1 MKRRPLFDVDQ
12 LFHDTAAGIQI
23 SGDSGSGKSN
33 LMELMMQRLASAG
46 MGFCL
51 IDPEGDLAANVA
63 DYCACLPERLRR
75 RVIEIHPAGQKL
87 VAGVNP
93 LAVPHDGLG
102 EHAWRARRAS
112 KVSHVTRIIISAWGE
127 GEQGLES
134 RPRLAKYSSLYLNT
148 LASCGLTIPD
158 IRHFFNLG
166 SRVYDTLIQRAGD
179 LLAQLELAA
188 LAEMRPRDREELI
201 ASAKNRFLFLLE
213 NPLVEFMLGKV
224 SETLDFRQLIQEGA
238 IIIVNLERGG
248 VLRDEDVQ
256 LLANLFLNEVC
267 YGVFNTPEAQRVPF
281 FLFLDELP
289 EFQSCGPQLIRVL
302 RTARK
307 HKLRIVAAHQGAQF
321 FAERID
327 DRLLNVLVGQCGMH
341 YYFRHVN
348 VQDARYFGEV
358 IKLPSL
364 DPRRIKHVLT
374 QRQQYQAGNDLM
386 VLEDEGE
393 NWQEGTQAGTTQS
406 EGTSNS
412 TTDTQGASDAV
423 HSYVGAAA
431 QGARQD
437 VHANTQSQSAVQG
450 ASRESGTSSSVSKS
464 AGGSRS
470 RRQTLV
476 PRLAWRNVVTSIQFM
491 PIEEQNVEGAVELAN
506 LQTGSAVEY
515 VSGQGTRRVK
525 LPLADSP
532 RRRTPKF
539 ARKKRDQLQEQVAS
553 RPEFGPPAQVAE
565 QRVLFDQ
572 RLVEHLLAQRRT
584 PAGVLPPPLPL
595 PEAFPPG
602 PFEL

>member
-1 MKRRPLFDVDQ
+1 MKRRPLFDIEK
-12 LFHDTAAGIQI
+12 LFRDTAAGIQI

-75 RVIEIHPAGQKL
+75 RVIEIHPAGEEL

-93 LAVPHDGLG
+93 LAVPQDGLG

-148 LASCGLTIPD
+148 LASCGLSIPD

-166 SRVYDTLIQRAGD
+166 SRVYQTLVEQAGE

-188 LAEMRPRDREELI
+188 LVEMRPRDREELI

-213 NPLVEFMLGKV
+213 NPLVELMLGKV
-224 SETLDFRQLIQEGA
+224 SQTLDFRRLIQEGA
-238 IIIVNLERGG
+238 IVIVNLERGG

-267 YGVFNTPEAQRVPF
+267 YGVFNTPEAQRVPY

-289 EFQSCGPQLIRVL
+289 EFQSCAPQLIRVL

-307 HKLRIVAAHQGAQF
+307 HKLRVVSAHQGAQF
-321 FAERID
+321 FAERTE

-364 DPRRIKHVLT
+364 NPRRVKHVLK
-374 QRQQYQAGNDLM
+374 QSQQYQAGNEL
-386 VLEDEGE
+386 VILEDKSDNWSEGS
-393 NWQEGTQAGTTQS
+393 QEGTSQSQGT
-406 EGTSNS
+406 NCS
-412 TTDTQGASDAV
+412 TTTTDGTSDAV

-431 QGARQD
+431 GAARQD
-437 VHANTQSQSAVQG
+437 VHATTNSQSAAEGTSQ
-450 ASRESGTSSSVSKS
+450 ETSSSSSVTKS
-464 AGGSRS
+464 QGGGRT

-476 PRLAWRNVVTSIQFM
+476 PRLAWREVVTSVQFM
-491 PIEEQNVEGAVELAN
+491 PIDEQNIEGAVELAN
-506 LQTGSAVEY
+506 LNIGSAVEY

-539 ARKKRDQLQEQVAS
+539 ARKKRSQLQDQVGS
-553 RPEFGPPAQVAE
+553 RPEFGPPEQVAQE
-565 QRVLFDQ
+565 RFLFDE
-572 RLVEHLLAQRRT
+572 RLVEHLREGPCPPSGQPQPLPSPEA
-584 PAGVLPPPLPL
+584 LPPS
-595 PEAFPPG
+595 